1 MALGAERSR
10 IARMVLR
17 ESLLLVICGLA
28 IGIPAAA
35 LASPLISTQLFGLK
49 PTDPTTLLAA
59 CVLML
64 GVTAIASYLPARRA
78 ASVDPMRAL
87 RNE

>member
-1 MALGAERSR
+1 
-10 IARMVLR
+10 
-17 ESLLLVICGLA
+17 
-28 IGIPAAA
+28 
-35 LASPLISTQLFGLK
+35 
-49 PTDPTTLLAA
+49 
-59 CVLML
+59 ML